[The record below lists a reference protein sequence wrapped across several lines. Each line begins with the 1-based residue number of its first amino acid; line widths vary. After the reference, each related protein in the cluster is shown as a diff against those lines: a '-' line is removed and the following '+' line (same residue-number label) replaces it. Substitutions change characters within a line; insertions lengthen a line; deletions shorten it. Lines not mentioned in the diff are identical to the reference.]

1 MAIVTG
7 TYETFTAIGQREDLS
22 DIVFNIDPVER
33 PFMSSVSRGTAS
45 AVLHEWQTDVLD
57 TADFNAQ
64 LEGDDTSFAAITP
77 TVRPTNRTQI
87 SNKSVIVSGTL
98 DAVDKAG
105 RGTELSYQ
113 IARLS
118 KSLMRDMEFTVTRNQ
133 AINAGVSDMTARA
146 LASYECW
153 ITGANAS
160 RGATGAD
167 ATITAGTPVDA
178 PMDGTQRALLESMM
192 KSVIQNVWNSG
203 GTGELIITGPFNKTV
218 VSSFSGNST
227 RFDRGEDKRLVTA
240 IDIYV
245 SDFHDG
251 HKVVAD
257 RFSRDRSLLVVTQSL
272 WSLDYLRPFS
282 QVPLAKTGDATK
294 RLLLVEYTLRSS
306 NRAGSGVV
314 ADLTTA

>member
-218 VSSFSGNST
+218 VSSFSGNS
-227 RFDRGEDKRLVTA
+227 RSWPIGSVEIGRCW
-240 IDIYV
+240 
-245 SDFHDG
+245 S
-251 HKVVAD
+251 
-257 RFSRDRSLLVVTQSL
+257 SRR
-272 WSLDYLRPFS
+272 R
-282 QVPLAKTGDATK
+282 
-294 RLLLVEYTLRSS
+294 
-306 NRAGSGVV
+306 SGVS
-314 ADLTTA
+314 TTCGPSRRFRSRRRVTRRSACCWSSTRCGHRTERVRESSQT